1 MAARKAP
8 AKDSDMQPSSGGDA
22 PASRQQSTN
31 EATLSNSTP
40 QAGDPQVVA
49 APGDLPV
56 AKAKNARKR
65 AAGLP
70 AGVERATLARKRKKQ
85 PSAADQ
91 KQRVEPQIDNVVSQR
106 QAGDGPAPSQAGS
119 TGSATSDAIPRAR
132 QGRAV
137 PTRNQPR
144 AGTKTGTRRKPRSAP
159 LVSRTNIG
167 IRELRPVPFDT
178 PNSYLF
184 T

>member
-8 AKDSDMQPSSGGDA
+8 AKDSEMQPSSGGDA

-31 EATLSNSTP
+31 EATLSLSVP
-40 QAGDPQVVA
+40 KPGDPQVVA
-49 APGDLPV
+49 APGDQPV
-56 AKAKNARKR
+56 AKTKNARKR

-85 PSAADQ
+85 PSAADR
-91 KQRVEPQIDNVVSQR
+91 KQVVEPQIDNVVSQR

-119 TGSATSDAIPRAR
+119 TGSATTDVVPKGRL
-132 QGRAV
+132 GRAA

-144 AGTKTGTRRKPRSAP
+144 AGTKTGARRRVRTPA
-159 LVSRTNIG
+159 LVSRPNIG
-167 IRELRPVPFDT
+167 IREIRPVPFDN